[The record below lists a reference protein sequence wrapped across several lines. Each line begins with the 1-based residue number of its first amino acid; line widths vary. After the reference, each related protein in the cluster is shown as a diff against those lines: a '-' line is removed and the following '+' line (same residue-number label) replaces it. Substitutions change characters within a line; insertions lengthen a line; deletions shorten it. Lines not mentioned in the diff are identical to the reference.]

1 MDNDLKAAILD
12 AKYIDLIDLAGS
24 LIAEFGEDPAQAAEL
39 AGPQQQA
46 LAAAVFRWAASD
58 IDETIAEAMGRGPGR
73 ALAEARQARADMAAP
88 TDIPFQ
94 PMTDPAP
101 MGGDMAVADPGQS
114 NFETQMQTDSFGA
127 GPMGPNGPMG

>member
-1 MDNDLKAAILD
+1 MDNDLRAAILD

-58 IDETIAEAMGRGPGR
+58 IDETIAVAMGRGPGR
-73 ALAEARQARADMAAP
+73 ALAEARQARADMSAP
-88 TDIPFQ
+88 ADAPFQ
-94 PMTDPAP
+94 PMSDPAP
-101 MGGDMAVADPGQS
+101 TGGDTAMADPGQPS
-114 NFETQMQTDSFGA
+114 YEPQMQTNSFGA
-127 GPMGPNGPMG
+127 GPLGPDGPTS

>member
-58 IDETIAEAMGRGPGR
+58 IDETIAEAMGPRPGK
-73 ALAEARQARADMAAP
+73 ALAEARQAQAQAQAAAP
-88 TDIPFQ
+88 LQ
-94 PMTDPAP
+94 PMADPAP
-101 MGGDMAVADPGQS
+101 MGGDMAMADPGQPPQDM
-114 NFETQMQTDSFGA
+114 QMQSDPFGP
-127 GPMGPNGPMG
+127 GYMTPNGLMG